1 MWSTRVHLWFLS
13 ATSGWSTCAVI
24 ASGLACSYR
33 GHPSGTGGT
42 SMDEAAAF
50 LDHVIPR
57 LRDEVVALE
66 NGDAGPR
73 KSLWS
78 HHDPVT
84 LFGAEASAPAGSRSS
99 RSSIAWPR
107 AFPRVSPAPTTCWGP
122 VSVAISDTWQP
133 SNDPWLGHTAHPRK
147 PSRSGSRRSSVAN
160 RATGK
165 SPIATAT
172 RTTSRHAKRS
182 VAEGN
187 KE

>member
-1 MWSTRVHLWFLS
+1 
-13 ATSGWSTCAVI
+13 
-24 ASGLACSYR
+24 
-33 GHPSGTGGT
+33 
-42 SMDEAAAF
+42 MDEAAAF

-107 AFPRVSPAPTTCWGP
+107 AFPTVSPAPTRCWGP
-122 VSVAISDTWQP
+122 ASAAISDTW
-133 SNDPWLGHTAHPRK
+133 
-147 PSRSGSRRSSVAN
+147 
-160 RATGK
+160 
-165 SPIATAT
+165 
-172 RTTSRHAKRS
+172 
-182 VAEGN
+182 
-187 KE
+187 